1 MYDIDDPLASIY
13 SVTGPPTQQMI
24 GFGCTHVKTKHPL
37 PNLWPFTFLLAGKIV
52 SWQKRENS
60 QQHSLYFRQKHEK
73 NDIRITNIS
82 VSRSLNWLLNMY
94 IIYMRCIDTILFYI
108 QSKPNCT
115 QKKWPENS
123 HHLPFVPFTAFSSF
137 VMKSK
142 RSLLS
147 RWKSLSSLWSPH
159 CGFGNAAFPPKSP
172 EISSLEI
179 NADLPSLYV
188 MQISIN
194 NHKHMIT

>member
-94 IIYMRCIDTILFYI
+94 IIYMHTILFYI

-115 QKKWPENS
+115 QKKMTRK
-123 HHLPFVPFTAFSSF
+123 LPSSALRS
-137 VMKSK
+137 VH
-142 RSLLS
+142 SLLKFRHEVQTFTS
-147 RWKSLSSLWSPH
+147 LAMEVAFKSLESSLWLRECCLSTKITRNQQL
-159 CGFGNAAFPPKSP
+159 GNKCRFA
-172 EISSLEI
+172 
-179 NADLPSLYV
+179 
-188 MQISIN
+188 
-194 NHKHMIT
+194 